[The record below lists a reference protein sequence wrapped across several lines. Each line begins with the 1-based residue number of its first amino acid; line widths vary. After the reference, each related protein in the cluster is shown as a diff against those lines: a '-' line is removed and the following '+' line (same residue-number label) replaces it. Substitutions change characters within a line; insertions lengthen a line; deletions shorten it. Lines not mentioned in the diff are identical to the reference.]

1 MKRASAMP
9 SGYQVLVSPDG
20 RYAIVSRERMMADV
34 GPMSS
39 VEDTLQSMARVMSSV
54 AWLTEPQV
62 RTQLAQFGLSDP
74 AIDEQLAQAA
84 RKLAVMTSQ
93 PTVMERITKVGYR
106 NADGQEVLRRTER
119 ERDGQRVFVMRCTV
133 CGHEYGAY
141 GCDADI
147 RRCPACQDG
156 SPALPTD

>member
-1 MKRASAMP
+1 VSALP
-9 SGYQVLVSPDG
+9 PGHQVLVSPDG
-20 RYAIVSRERMMADV
+20 RYAIVSRERMIAEV

-39 VEDTLQSMARVMSSV
+39 VEDMLPAMARFLSSM

-62 RTQLAQFGLSDP
+62 RVQLAQFGLSDP
-74 AIDEQLAQAA
+74 AIDELLAQAV
-84 RKLAVMTSQ
+84 RKLAVMSSQ
-93 PTVMERITKVGYR
+93 PTVMERITSLGYR

-119 ERDGQRVFVMRCTV
+119 QRDGQHVFVMRCAV

-156 SPALPTD
+156 SPALPTN

>member
-1 MKRASAMP
+1 MNRVSALLL
-9 SGYQVLVSPDG
+9 GHQVLVSPDG
-20 RYAIVSRERMMADV
+20 RYAIFSRERMIAEV
-34 GPMSS
+34 GPLSS
-39 VEDTLQSMARVMSSV
+39 VEDMLPAMARFLSSM

-62 RTQLAQFGLSDP
+62 RVQLAQFGLSDP
-74 AIDEQLAQAA
+74 AIDELLGQAV

-93 PTVMERITKVGYR
+93 PTVMERITSLGYR
-106 NADGQEVLRRTER
+106 NADGQEVLRRTDR
-119 ERDGQRVFVMRCTV
+119 QRDGQHVFVMRCTV

-156 SPALPTD
+156 SSALPTN